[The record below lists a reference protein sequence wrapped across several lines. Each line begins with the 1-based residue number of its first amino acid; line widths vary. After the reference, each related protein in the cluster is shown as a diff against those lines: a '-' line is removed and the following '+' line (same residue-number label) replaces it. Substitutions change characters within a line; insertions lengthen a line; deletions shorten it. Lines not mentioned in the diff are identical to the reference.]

1 MNFHDLLKTDPETAK
16 AAVFDHMQSVA
27 FDLLDNYEPTEQVTE
42 DEELTEGKFLETHK
56 GEDAHG
62 IPKPNPSHPAYAKH
76 LADYKAKKAT
86 VFSLKNKD
94 KEAKPAEE
102 SPVKLHHI
110 DAAISN
116 SYPDVEPYDHLARQF
131 PALHKADGK
140 SGSKLMDHLHAV
152 VKKNKAGKDFH
163 DYVAKAHAD
172 FEADAKHNNE
182 SVEEPLGEEVVK
194 GSVKKDDK
202 GNVLTFKTTS
212 KPMPHGVVKG
222 SVKKDDKGN
231 VLSFKTEDFEVMTQ
245 EEFDSIDE
253 EQLDEL
259 SKTTLASYIKKA
271 TGGTKGAATYAW
283 RSGSAKPGS
292 PEHTETYK
300 KGVKRIV
307 GVEKAVDKLTK

>member
-1 MNFHDLLKTDPETAK
+1 MNFHDLIKTDPETAK
-16 AAVFDHMQSVA
+16 AAIFDHMQSVA
-27 FDLLDNYEPTEQVTE
+27 FDLLDNYEPTEQVAE

-94 KEAKPAEE
+94 KEAKPTEE

-140 SGSKLMDHLHAV
+140 TGSKLMDHLHAV

-182 SVEEPLGEEVVK
+182 SVEEPLVEEVVK
-194 GSVKKDDK
+194 GSVKKDKD
-202 GNVLTFKTTS
+202 GNVLSFKTTS
-212 KPMPHGVVKG
+212 KPHGVVKG

-231 VLSFKTEDFEVMTQ
+231 VLSFKTEDLEAMTQ

-259 SKTTLASYIKKA
+259 SKDILKSYIKKA
-271 TGGTKGAATYAW
+271 TDQSTDIYTGAVANDKSLATPKTLKTFKKRLAGT
-283 RSGSAKPGS
+283 SQ
-292 PEHTETYK
+292 
-300 KGVKRIV
+300 
-307 GVEKAVDKLTK
+307 AVDKLTK